1 MGPLKRVV
9 FLGSGDVGHRSLE
22 LLLRAARGGHGGGFE
37 VSLAVTHG
45 PQKQGRGMKLVPS
58 RVAGLAADAGVGVS
72 TLSARSD
79 EFLEQFAALRP
90 DLAITAAFGQ
100 MLPQSFLDVPTYGTL
115 NIHPSLL
122 PRWRGAAPVQRS
134 LQAGDGVA
142 GVSVART
149 VLALDAGPLL
159 AQRRVALRGDEHA
172 PELLLELFEQGTQ
185 DLVDT
190 LGGVWRAGAQH
201 GNVSSGAD
209 GSSASAAYAALGME
223 QDEAGVTVARK
234 VRKGDGEVCFG
245 EHAAA
250 AVHNNVRAFSGWPGT
265 SVVLKRGKKTQ
276 RVKLIATRRQPRDGS
291 CASPAAAA
299 AGGGGGGIDIPG
311 IGELRGDALRVA
323 CADGEVL
330 EVLELQPVG
339 KAVMS
344 ARDFCNGVRG
354 GNASWATES

>member
-1 MGPLKRVV
+1 MGGPLKRVV

-58 RVAGLAADAGVGVS
+58 RVAGLAADAGVGVC

-90 DLAITAAFGQ
+90 DLAVTAAFGQ

-159 AQRRVALRGDEHA
+159 AQRRVALSGDEHA
-172 PELLLELFEQGTQ
+172 PELLLQLFERGTQ
-185 DLVDT
+185 DLVDA
-190 LGGVWRAGAQH
+190 LGEVWRAGAQH
-201 GNVSSGAD
+201 DDSGGA
-209 GSSASAAYAALGME
+209 GGSASAYAALGTE

-234 VRKGDGEVCFG
+234 VRKGDGAVCFG
-245 EHAAA
+245 EHTAA

-276 RVKLIATRRQPRDGS
+276 HVKLIATRRQPRDDS
-291 CASPAAAA
+291 CASPAA
-299 AGGGGGGIDIPG
+299 GGGGGSGIDIPG